1 MDLAGLLLFSSA
13 LFIAAASPG
22 PGIAAIVARVL
33 GRGPKEA
40 VAFSIGVALGDVVW
54 LTFAILGLA
63 ALAQAF
69 HQVFL
74 VIKYAGAAYLLY
86 IAYKIWTATAVA
98 KDVTAEAGTEHPAK
112 LLLGGLAL
120 TLGNPKTIVFYLA
133 LLPTILDLTRISAG
147 LCGTGGGHLE
157 RAGRG
162 LCRLYCARRPRPA
175 AFHDPKGYP
184 DPQPHYGCP
193 AGRRGSGRCV
203 ALKSGVLRPGPPRQP
218 DSAIFGGFSAPFHAR
233 VGAWG

>member
-69 HQVFL
+69 HEVFL

-86 IAYKIWTATAVA
+86 IAYKIWTAPAVA

-133 LLPTILDLTRISAG
+133 LLPTILDLTRITVLGFAELVVATLSVLGVVFTGYIVLAARARQLFTTPKAIRILNRTTGALLAG
-147 LCGTGGGHLE
+147 
-157 RAGRG
+157 
-162 LCRLYCARRPRPA
+162 A
-175 AFHDPKGYP
+175 A
-184 DPQPHYGCP
+184 
-193 AGRRGSGRCV
+193 AAV
-203 ALKSGVLRPGPPRQP
+203 ASR
-218 DSAIFGGFSAPFHAR
+218 
-233 VGAWG
+233 

>member
-33 GRGPKEA
+33 GRGPRDA
-40 VAFSIGVALGDVVW
+40 IAFSIGVALGDVVW

-63 ALAQAF
+63 ALAKAF
-69 HQVFL
+69 HEVFL

-86 IAYKIWTATAVA
+86 IAYKIWTAPAVA
-98 KDVTAEAGTEHPAK
+98 RDVTAEERAEHPAR

-133 LLPTILDLTRISAG
+133 LLPTILDLTRITALGFAELVAATLTVLGVVFAG
-147 LCGTGGGHLE
+147 YIVLAARARQLFTTPKAIRILNRTTGAML
-157 RAGRG
+157 AG
-162 LCRLYCARRPRPA
+162 A
-175 AFHDPKGYP
+175 A
-184 DPQPHYGCP
+184 
-193 AGRRGSGRCV
+193 AAV
-203 ALKSGVLRPGPPRQP
+203 ASR
-218 DSAIFGGFSAPFHAR
+218 
-233 VGAWG
+233 

>member
-1 MDLAGLLLFSSA
+1 MDRNVVAPYADGQYRLFRLRTIDLAGLLLFSSA

-69 HQVFL
+69 HEVFL

-86 IAYKIWTATAVA
+86 IAYTIWTAPAVA
-98 KDVTAEAGTEHPAK
+98 KDVKPEAGTEHPTK

-120 TLGNPKTIVFYLA
+120 TLGNPKTVVFYLA
-133 LLPTILDLTRISAG
+133 LLPTILDLTRITVLGYAELVVATLSVVGVVFAG
-147 LCGTGGGHLE
+147 YIVLAARARQLFATPMAIRIPNRTTGALL
-157 RAGRG
+157 AG
-162 LCRLYCARRPRPA
+162 A
-175 AFHDPKGYP
+175 A
-184 DPQPHYGCP
+184 
-193 AGRRGSGRCV
+193 AAV
-203 ALKSGVLRPGPPRQP
+203 ASR
-218 DSAIFGGFSAPFHAR
+218 
-233 VGAWG
+233 

>member
-1 MDLAGLLLFSSA
+1 MDRNVVAPYADGQYRLFRLRTMDLAGLLLFSSA

-69 HQVFL
+69 HEVFL

-86 IAYKIWTATAVA
+86 IAYTIWTAPAVA
-98 KDVTAEAGTEHPAK
+98 KDVKPEARTEHPTK

-120 TLGNPKTIVFYLA
+120 TLGNPKTVVFYLA
-133 LLPTILDLTRISAG
+133 LLPTILDLTRITVLGYAELVVATLSVVGVVFASYIVLAARARQLFTTPKAIRILNRTTGALLAG
-147 LCGTGGGHLE
+147 
-157 RAGRG
+157 
-162 LCRLYCARRPRPA
+162 A
-175 AFHDPKGYP
+175 A
-184 DPQPHYGCP
+184 
-193 AGRRGSGRCV
+193 AAV
-203 ALKSGVLRPGPPRQP
+203 ASR
-218 DSAIFGGFSAPFHAR
+218 
-233 VGAWG
+233 